1 MGCKPLTDK
10 SSVPHIIILTAPQI
24 RAVQMGTRDA
34 AEEWI
39 DMNLPLM
46 PKATAVWLIDE
57 TALTFTQIAEFCGMH
72 PLEVQAIAD
81 GEVAQGI
88 VGYNPVANSQVAQS
102 EIKRCEAD
110 PDARL
115 QILPNV
121 NPLPKRSRGARYT
134 PVAKRNDRP
143 DAIAFVLRNY
153 PQLAEAQVVKLLGT
167 TKDTI
172 QKVRERSHWNSS
184 NIKPRDPVILGLC
197 SQTDL
202 NAMVNAANERLA
214 RDGKTVPLPPPMEA
228 EEAA

>member
-1 MGCKPLTDK
+1 M
-10 SSVPHIIILTAPQI
+10 S
-24 RAVQMGTRDA
+24 
-34 AEEWI
+34 
-39 DMNLPLM
+39 LPLM
-46 PKATAVWLIDE
+46 PKATAVWLIE
-57 TALTFTQIAEFCGMH
+57 KTVLTFTQVADFCGMH

-88 VGYNPVANSQVAQS
+88 VGYDPVANSQLTAA

-115 QILPNV
+115 KLVPAN
-121 NPLPKRSRGARYT
+121 NPINKRSRGARYT

-143 DAIAFVLRNY
+143 DAIAFVLRNF
-153 PQLAEAQVVKLLGT
+153 PQLSEAQVIKLLGT

-172 QKVRERSHWNSS
+172 QKVRERSHWNST

-202 NAMVNAANERLA
+202 NAMVTQANERLA
-214 RDGKTVPLPPPMEA
+214 LDGKAVPVPPPLEA